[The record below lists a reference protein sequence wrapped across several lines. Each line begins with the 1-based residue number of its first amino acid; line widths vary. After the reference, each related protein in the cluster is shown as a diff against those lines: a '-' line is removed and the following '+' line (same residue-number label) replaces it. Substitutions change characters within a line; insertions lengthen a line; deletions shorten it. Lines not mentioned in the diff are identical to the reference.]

1 MAFGQLWGL
10 IACHSYGHH
19 GMRVS
24 FPVRQMMRLLSDSIS
39 KNIERLSYAQRLH
52 TRKLISTIPTQ
63 HHPTGYIVSNA
74 DDLLQIFDAESGL
87 LVIGDGCKLL
97 GNNEQG
103 QAMLSIAE
111 YLRVAKFDSMR
122 SSSHLRRDFPDLV
135 LPRADDTMAGLL
147 YVPLTAKAGQDFIVF
162 LRKGQSREVQW
173 AGKPY
178 KDEQTGDAASLEPRR
193 SFKTWS
199 ETVTGR
205 SRAWTDD
212 QLESAGVLAL
222 IYGKFIQVW
231 REKQSAMASNQ
242 LTAILLS
249 NTSHAVRTPLSQI
262 INTLELALS
271 GDIDPD
277 TRAMLENSHQASRAL
292 LFHVHDLLD
301 LTRIETGNETAFND
315 PFDLRVTVNDAVRLY
330 QNESKRRGLD
340 FRVVISDDLPSGV
353 IGDSRK
359 IKTVISNL
367 VANSVKFTEEG
378 FVEVTVGPHVP
389 ESGQEIL
396 RNNHVGIE
404 IVISDSGCGIPTDKL
419 ERMFVTLEGADEADG
434 QKSQESTGLGLG
446 LAVVARIV
454 EQLGGQLRAES
465 EVNVG
470 SKFFFTLQ
478 MLEYTGGTIAT
489 VGTDSRLS
497 STTTDYA
504 SNPRTGSSGGGSVV
518 SLRSSHSGGRNSEI
532 DSFVHDFGGSHMANA
547 PVPADDRRLRD
558 AEERMSRPG
567 TFSVTDSSY
576 PVRPTRVDSAEADSS
591 GASAHA
597 PSLPSSPQANAR
609 PKIGMSRQSTRDRV
623 PQVAIAG
630 TPSRPQRSGSM
641 RQRPSSTKSQRSSID
656 APRAPSSQGAGSP
669 KSRLRVLV
677 VEDDAINSQILQKRL
692 KMDKHSTLA
701 VPNGQEAVDRLE
713 KDWNFDAVLMDIQ

>member
-1 MAFGQLWGL
+1 
-10 IACHSYGHH
+10 
-19 GMRVS
+19 
-24 FPVRQMMRLLSDSIS
+24 MRLLSDSIS

-52 TRKLISTIPTQ
+52 TRKLISTIPTT

-135 LPRADDTMAGLL
+135 LPRADDTMAGML

-178 KDEQTGDAASLEPRR
+178 KDEQSGDAASLEPRR

-205 SRAWTDD
+205 SRSWTDD

-262 INTLELALS
+262 INTLELALA

-277 TRAMLENSHQASRAL
+277 TRSMLENSHQASRAL

-315 PFDLRVTVNDAVRLY
+315 PFDLRQTVNDAVRLY

-340 FRVVISDDLPSGV
+340 FRVSVDDNLPKGV

-359 IKTVISNL
+359 IRTVISNL

-378 FVEVTVGPHVP
+378 SVDVSVGLHVP
-389 ESGQEIL
+389 EGGPESIRPG
-396 RNNHVGIE
+396 HVGVE
-404 IVISDSGCGIPTDKL
+404 IVIADTGCGIPTAKL
-419 ERMFVTLEGADEADG
+419 ERMFVTLEGAEEPED
-434 QKSQESTGLGLG
+434 QRTHESTGLGLG

-465 EVNVG
+465 EENVG

-478 MLEYTGGTIAT
+478 MLEFTGGTIAT
-489 VGTDSRLS
+489 MGTDSLI
-497 STTTDYA
+497 
-504 SNPRTGSSGGGSVV
+504 SNGEGTGVYSGSRTGSSGGGSIA
-518 SLRSSHSGGRNSEI
+518 SLRSSRSAGQQSEI
-532 DSFVHDFGGSHMANA
+532 DSFVQDFGGSHMANL
-547 PVPADDRRLRD
+547 PVPSDDRRLRD
-558 AEERMSRPG
+558 AEARMSRPG

-576 PVRPTRVDSAEADSS
+576 PVRPTKMDSTDAESSAS
-591 GASAHA
+591 GASAHVPLLSA
-597 PSLPSSPQANAR
+597 SPRATSR
-609 PKIGMSRQSTRDRV
+609 PKLGMPRQSTRDKI
-623 PQVAIAG
+623 PQVAKAA
-630 TPSRPQRSGSM
+630 TSSDPKRSASM
-641 RQRPSSTKSQRSSID
+641 RQRPSSTKSQRSSVD
-656 APRAPSSQGAGSP
+656 VPTGSSAQGAGSP
-669 KSRLRVLV
+669 KPKLRILV

-692 KMDKHSTLA
+692 KMDKHTPLA
-701 VPNGQEAVDRLE
+701 VPNGQEAVDRLN
-713 KDWNFDAVLMDIQ
+713 KDWKFDAVLMDIQ